1 MTRGQEDKGTRG
13 QEDKRTWQPG
23 LQARKA
29 GGGGGLTWRLAVHGG
44 RDGRGPVGEVGHG
57 VHAGRPSERPE
68 DIAPAFG
75 GRGGGGGGRG
85 CD

>member
-1 MTRGQEDKGTRG
+1 MAKGQEDTA
-13 QEDKRTWQPG
+13 TWQPG
-23 LQARKA
+23 QRRDRQE
-29 GGGGGLTWRLAVHGG
+29 GGLTWRLAVHGG

-75 GRGGGGGGRG
+75 GRGGGGGGCGR
-85 CD
+85 D

>member
-1 MTRGQEDKGTRG
+1 MHDKGTRG
-13 QEDKRTWQPG
+13 QEDMTTWPSG
-23 LQARKA
+23 AEGRR
-29 GGGGGLTWRLAVHGG
+29 GGGLTWRLAVHGG

-85 CD
+85 RD

>member
-1 MTRGQEDKGTRG
+1 MTRG
-13 QEDKRTWQPG
+13 QEDKRTRGHGNLACRRGRQE
-23 LQARKA
+23 
-29 GGGGGLTWRLAVHGG
+29 GGGLTWRLAVHGG

-85 CD
+85 RD